1 MLKMQE
7 LRRNVV
13 SAAETTKYDDDF
25 ELSDTEKAL
34 KEDYVNSGLKS
45 MREIYLRFYLLN
57 LSYQLVF
64 YDL

>member
-45 MREIYLRFYLLN
+45 MRKIYLRF
-57 LSYQLVF
+57 F
-64 YDL
+64 YGI